1 MSDVLFKDESYQI
14 VGAAMDVWGALG
26 FGFLES
32 VYEHALLIELRERG
46 LRAENQVPVNV
57 FYKDQTIGKFFVD
70 VLVNDEIILELKTA
84 EQVSQNHMGQ
94 ALNYLKATNHRLAII
109 LNFGP
114 NRLEFKRM
122 VV

>member
-1 MSDVLFKDESYQI
+1 M
-14 VGAAMDVWGALG
+14 
-26 FGFLES
+26 
-32 VYEHALLIELRERG
+32 
-46 LRAENQVPVNV
+46 PVNV